1 MAISEQQKR
10 RLFDRLR
17 ARLDEE
23 TAELLMEV
31 TVPANVDLATRA
43 DIIELRGEMRAELG
57 ELRGEMRAGFAEL
70 ERRLFTRLLPIM
82 SAVLAT
88 IVTAATIIG
97 SRLA

>member
-1 MAISEQQKR
+1 M
-10 RLFDRLR
+10 R
-17 ARLDEE
+17 AE
-23 TAELLMEV
+23 
-31 TVPANVDLATRA
+31 
-43 DIIELRGEMRAELG
+43 IGELRGEMRAELG

-82 SAVLAT
+82 SAVLAI